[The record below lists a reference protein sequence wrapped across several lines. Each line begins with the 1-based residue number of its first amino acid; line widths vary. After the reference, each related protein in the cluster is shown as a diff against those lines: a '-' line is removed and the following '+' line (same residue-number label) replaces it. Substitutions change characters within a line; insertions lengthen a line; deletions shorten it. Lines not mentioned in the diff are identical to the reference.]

1 VRHGKPTEVQV
12 ELEFGLKSVKL
23 VVRDDGTGF
32 NVACPPRSESG
43 FGLLGMRERAEQMGG
58 VMKLRSLAGQGTE
71 IIIELPVPDDS
82 A

>member
-1 VRHGKPTEVQV
+1 
-12 ELEFGLKSVKL
+12 
-23 VVRDDGTGF
+23 
-32 NVACPPRSESG
+32 
-43 FGLLGMRERAEQMGG
+43 MRERAEQMGG